1 MKVLNAFA
9 VVAAFGLLSVACAQ
23 PPPQPPETTSRT
35 DLTASLSERWVSALI
50 RMNVETPAGAR
61 LGTVRD
67 VVVDGYG
74 RATYAIIS
82 YGGVMGLGDK
92 YTAVPWATVA
102 EMLRSDRLL
111 VDRSQ
116 LENAPVLSGA
126 KPDSANTSWRPAA
139 DDYWRGKVV
148 ALALG
153 PAAIGA
159 STDAGASAPERH

>member
-1 MKVLNAFA
+1 
-9 VVAAFGLLSVACAQ
+9 
-23 PPPQPPETTSRT
+23 
-35 DLTASLSERWVSALI
+35 
-50 RMNVETPAGAR
+50 
-61 LGTVRD
+61 
-67 VVVDGYG
+67 
-74 RATYAIIS
+74 
-82 YGGVMGLGDK
+82 MGLGDK